1 MKRIVKMS
9 LAAAAV
15 VAAVGVGAAYADRAG
30 MGMGHGPFGEGPAGG
45 FQHFCATD
53 VTYVSGRIANHLTE
67 QLKLTDPQKASL
79 KDLQD
84 TFVKAAADAKALCNE
99 TPDTATVV
107 GRRAFAETRTETML
121 SLMKTVQPKLEAF
134 YASLDDTQRA
144 TFNQMGPR
152 GRFMHPEWNRDGDG
166 PDHG

>member
-1 MKRIVKMS
+1 MNRIVKMT
-9 LAAAAV
+9 LAGAAV

-30 MGMGHGPFGEGPAGG
+30 MGMGNGPFGHGPGG
-45 FQHFCATD
+45 RFQHFCATD

-67 QLKLTDPQKASL
+67 ELKLTDPQKASL

-107 GRRAFAETRTETML
+107 GRLAFVEKRTETML
-121 SLMKTVQPKLEAF
+121 ALMKTVQPKLEAF

-152 GRFMHPEWNRDGDG
+152 GRFMHPDGNRDGDG

>member
-1 MKRIVKMS
+1 MNRIVKMT
-9 LAAAAV
+9 LASAAV

-30 MGMGHGPFGEGPAGG
+30 MGHGPFAEGPAGK

-53 VTYVSGRIANHLTE
+53 VTYVSSRVVNHLTE

-84 TFVKAAADAKALCNE
+84 TFVKAATDAKALCNQ
-99 TPDTATVV
+99 TSDTATVV
-107 GRRAFAETRTETML
+107 GRLAAAESRTEATL
-121 SLMKTVQPKLEAF
+121 TLMKTVQPKLEAF

-152 GRFMHPEWNRDGDG
+152 GRFMHPDGNRDGG
-166 PDHG
+166 TPDHG